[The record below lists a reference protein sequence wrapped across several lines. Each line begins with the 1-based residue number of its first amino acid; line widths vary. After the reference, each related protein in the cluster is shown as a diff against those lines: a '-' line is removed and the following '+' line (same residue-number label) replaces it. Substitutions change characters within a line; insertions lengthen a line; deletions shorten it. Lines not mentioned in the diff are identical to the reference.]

1 MAVVNVNLGDR
12 SYPITISPGCLAN
25 IGGLLRNIEPEAKIL
40 IVSDDHV
47 AALYGQRVL
56 ASLKKAGYHAE
67 IFQIRPG
74 EASKT
79 IEVAMSVYTKAIEWG
94 MDRKSSFLALGG
106 GVVGDLTGFVAA
118 TYLRGVPFIQVP
130 TSLLAQV
137 DSSVGGKV
145 AVDHPLGKNLIG
157 AFYQP
162 QAVVIDPELLR
173 TLPEREYYAG
183 LAEVIKYGAIA
194 DKEFF
199 TRLLVEQEA
208 ILARNPVV
216 LGEII
221 RRSCQ
226 IKADIVEK
234 DEKDTSLRMILN
246 FGHTIAHALEAG
258 FGFERYNHGEA
269 VAIGMVGAALLS
281 HRMGFCSSDV
291 VAALRDCLI
300 RFHLPTNVVG
310 GTGIDYRCYMERD
323 KKNIGGETQWILLL
337 DIGQT
342 TICNAVSEAMLQD
355 IMAEIMLSA
364 DA

>member
-1 MAVVNVNLGDR
+1 MAEVNVNLGNR
-12 SYPITISPGCLAN
+12 SYPIMISPGCLAN
-25 IGGLLRNIEPEAKIL
+25 IGDLLRNIEPATKIL
-40 IVSDDHV
+40 VVSDDHV
-47 AALYGQRVL
+47 AAFYGEQVL
-56 ASLKKAGYHAE
+56 AGLGKAGFRAE
-67 IFQIRPG
+67 LFQIRPG

-79 IEVAMSVYTKAIEWG
+79 IETAMSVYTKAIEWG
-94 MDRKSSFLALGG
+94 MDRKSLFLALGG

-118 TYLRGVPFIQVP
+118 TYLRGIPFIQVP

-145 AVDHPLGKNLIG
+145 AIDHPLGKNLIG

-162 QAVVIDPELLR
+162 QAVIIDPELLR
-173 TLPEREYYAG
+173 TLPEREYCAG

-199 TRLLVEQEA
+199 GYLLEEQET
-208 ILARNPVV
+208 ILARNPNV

-226 IKADIVEK
+226 IKANIVEK
-234 DEKDTSLRMILN
+234 DEKDTSLRMVLN

-281 HRMGFCSSDV
+281 SRMGFCTPDV
-291 VAALRDCLI
+291 VASLRDCI
-300 RFHLPTNVVG
+300 VRFRLPTKVVG
-310 GTGIDYRCYMERD
+310 GSPIDYRGYMERD

-337 DIGQT
+337 DIGKT
-342 TICNAVSEAMLQD
+342 MICNDISETMIHD
-355 IMAEIMLSA
+355 IMAEIIQTT